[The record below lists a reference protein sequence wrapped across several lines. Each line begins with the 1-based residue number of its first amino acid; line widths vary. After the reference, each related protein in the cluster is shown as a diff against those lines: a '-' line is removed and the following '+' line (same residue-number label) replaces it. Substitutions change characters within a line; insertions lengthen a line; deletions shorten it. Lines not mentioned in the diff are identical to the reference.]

1 MTSRLR
7 CGVTPNRRDQ
17 ELSETAIRKGSWV
30 RRVTGSFGF
39 RGVPRL
45 LYATRE
51 WVLGKELGVFELE
64 DGIRMVLDPGDYF
77 QCMMYYGRF
86 CPEILQVLQQ
96 FVRPGDTVLDIGAQ
110 LGYFSLHVARLV
122 TSAGRVYC
130 FEPDPRSFTRLNQAI
145 ELSRIDWITAFQ
157 TALSAR
163 EGTMDFYLSPT
174 LGWSTGVK
182 NSHLEDLQQVSAR
195 TAPLDLLVSRGD
207 IPPHIRLAKIDV
219 EGFEMEVL
227 RGMQNVL
234 ATSRPILVLEINTQ
248 MLHAQGTSP
257 SEIVRFLEPFE
268 YRVSRIDKDLR
279 WWRSRPRMRLYPADA
294 SLLGDCDLVCTPSEC
309 LAIGTPEPSSEL

>member
-1 MTSRLR
+1 M
-7 CGVTPNRRDQ
+7 
-17 ELSETAIRKGSWV
+17 
-30 RRVTGSFGF
+30 
-39 RGVPRL
+39 PRL

-51 WVLGKELGVFELE
+51 WALGKEPGVFELE
-64 DGIRMVLDPGDYF
+64 NSIRMVLDPSDYF

-86 CPEILQVLQQ
+86 CPEVFQALQK

-122 TSAGRVYC
+122 SSTGRVYC
-130 FEPDPRSFTRLNQAI
+130 FEPDPRSFARLDDAVR
-145 ELSRIDWITAFQ
+145 LSRIDWIKSFQ

-174 LGWSTGVK
+174 VGWSTGVK
-182 NSHLEDLQQVSAR
+182 NSHLGDLQQVSVR
-195 TAPLDLLVSRGD
+195 TVPLDVLVGRGEIPSR
-207 IPPHIRLAKIDV
+207 IRLAKIDV

-227 RGMQNVL
+227 RGMANVL
-234 ATSRPILVLEINTQ
+234 AKSRPILVLEVNVQ

-257 SEIVRFLEPFE
+257 SEIVHFLESFE

-279 WWRSRPRMRLYPADA
+279 WWRSRPRMRLCPADA
-294 SLLGDCDLVCTPSEC
+294 SLLVDCDLVCTPSEL
-309 LAIGTPEPSSEL
+309 LAVGGPKPSSKLQHMLTRD

>member
-1 MTSRLR
+1 M
-7 CGVTPNRRDQ
+7 
-17 ELSETAIRKGSWV
+17 SETAIWKGSWV
-30 RRVTGSFGF
+30 RRVTHSWEF

-51 WVLGKELGVFELE
+51 WVLGKEPGLFELE
-64 DGIRMVLDPGDYF
+64 NSIRMVLDPGDYF

-96 FVRPGDTVLDIGAQ
+96 LVRPGDTVLDIGAQ

-122 TSAGRVYC
+122 SSAGRVYC
-130 FEPDPRSFTRLNQAI
+130 FEPDPRAFARLSQAI
-145 ELSRIDWITAFQ
+145 RLSRIDWIKTFQ

-182 NSHLEDLQQVSAR
+182 NSHLEHLQQVSTR
-195 TAPLDLLVSRGD
+195 TAPLDLLVGQGEIPSR
-207 IPPHIRLAKIDV
+207 IRLAKIDV

-227 RGMQNVL
+227 RGMRNVL

-257 SEIVRFLEPFE
+257 SEIVRFLESFE

-294 SLLGDCDLVCTPSEC
+294 SLLVDCDLVCTPSDL
-309 LAIGTPEPSSEL
+309 LAIGAPEPNSELQHVFTRD

>member
-1 MTSRLR
+1 M
-7 CGVTPNRRDQ
+7 
-17 ELSETAIRKGSWV
+17 
-30 RRVTGSFGF
+30 
-39 RGVPRL
+39 PRL

-51 WVLGKELGVFELE
+51 WVLGKEPRVFELE
-64 DGIRMVLDPGDYF
+64 NGIRMVLDPSDYF

-86 CPEILQVLQQ
+86 CPEVLQALQ
-96 FVRPGDTVLDIGAQ
+96 KFVRRGDTVLDIGAQ

-122 TSAGRVYC
+122 SSTGRVYC
-130 FEPDPRSFTRLNQAI
+130 FEPDPRSFARLDDAI
-145 ELSRIDWITAFQ
+145 RLSRIDWIKSFQ

-182 NSHLEDLQQVSAR
+182 NSHLEDLQQVSVR
-195 TAPLDLLVSRGD
+195 TTPLDLLVSRGE
-207 IPPHIRLAKIDV
+207 IPSRIRLAKIDV

-227 RGMQNVL
+227 RGMRNVL
-234 ATSRPILVLEINTQ
+234 ATSRPILVLEINVQ

-257 SEIVRFLEPFE
+257 SEIVRFLESFE

-279 WWRSRPRMRLYPADA
+279 WWRSRPRMRLYPADS
-294 SLLGDCDLVCTPSEC
+294 SLLVDCDLVCTPSEH
-309 LAIGTPEPSSEL
+309 LAIGAPEPSSELEHMFTRD